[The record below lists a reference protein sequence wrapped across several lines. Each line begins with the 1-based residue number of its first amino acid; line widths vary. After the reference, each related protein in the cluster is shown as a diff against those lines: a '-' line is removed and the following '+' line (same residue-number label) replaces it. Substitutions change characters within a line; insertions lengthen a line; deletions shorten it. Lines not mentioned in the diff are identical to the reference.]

1 MHGRCYCLN
10 SVRVNIMKNQL
21 LKFHTRNANV
31 KYTTNIYMMLT
42 ILESD
47 AIQK

>member
-1 MHGRCYCLN
+1 MHGRCYCL
-10 SVRVNIMKNQL
+10 SPVRVNVMKNQL
-21 LKFHTRNANV
+21 LKFYTRNANV
-31 KYTTNIYMMLT
+31 KYTNIYMMLT